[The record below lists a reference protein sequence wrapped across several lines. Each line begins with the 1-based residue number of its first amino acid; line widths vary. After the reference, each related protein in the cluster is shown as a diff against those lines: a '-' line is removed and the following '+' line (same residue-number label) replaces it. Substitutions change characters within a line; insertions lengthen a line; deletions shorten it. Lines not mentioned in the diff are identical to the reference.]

1 MTKEF
6 IGDKEGKLKFLKT
19 VNVKWEKDGNN
30 KMKLIEKPNSL
41 KVWPCELALLALGF
55 SGPEPS
61 LSSQLKLELDKN
73 SNIKSNENYQTNIPH
88 IFSAG
93 DVRRGQSLIVW
104 AISEGREAAYNVDR
118 YLMGSSNLPLKE
130 GGDLPIK

>member
-1 MTKEF
+1 MYKRQ
-6 IGDKEGKLKFLKT
+6 
-19 VNVKWEKDGNN
+19 
-30 KMKLIEKPNSL
+30 
-41 KVWPCELALLALGF
+41 
-55 SGPEPS
+55 S
-61 LSSQLKLELDKN
+61 LSSQLKLELDEN
-73 SNIKSNENYQTNIPH
+73 SNIKSNKNYQTNIPH

-118 YLMGSSNLPLKE
+118 YLMGSSNLPMKE

>member
-1 MTKEF
+1 
-6 IGDKEGKLKFLKT
+6 
-19 VNVKWEKDGNN
+19 
-30 KMKLIEKPNSL
+30 MKLIEKPNSL

-118 YLMGSSNLPLKE
+118 YLMGSSNLPIKD